1 MAGLEIYERLIT
13 HAAEGE
19 SEDDD
24 KRQDEGEVYCV
35 GFFFVNEKSEAS
47 GLSLDSSADRRF
59 PPRGK
64 KFCSF
69 GFLGFMLP
77 FYRFAG
83 R

>member
-59 PPRGK
+59 PRGEK
-64 KFCSF
+64 ILFVWISWF
-69 GFLGFMLP
+69 YAAFLQV
-77 FYRFAG
+77 AG